1 MSGVFSK
8 ESNKKRGPEC
18 FRRFKAGECLDD
30 LAKLHDKLNSLA
42 SSRTKCCEKSG
53 NCLKNNFNLT
63 KSFTPGAEIFPKFYT
78 NLLIL

>member
-8 ESNKKRGPEC
+8 DSNKKRGPGS

-30 LAKLHDKLNSLA
+30 ATLLQEKLNLLA

-63 KSFTPGAEIFPKFYT
+63 KSFLPGILIFFNFYAD
-78 NLLIL
+78 LIFY